1 MMNILAGEETLRR
14 SRRTGKVLLII
25 ECCNFLQ
32 LEIVSLLT
40 NLFSSGTST
49 FGSIGSSKERDF
61 KSKAWSMVQGSELL
75 VEDRL
80 ASKLRILTFYITAK
94 NLFFSPPTH
103 SAFLPLTRTRIC
115 TFLKLKKY
123 PKFIFQVWH
132 SAVQPEA
139 S

>member
-94 NLFFSPPTH
+94 NLFFFTTNSGCFPTPH
-103 SAFLPLTRTRIC
+103 ENQDL
-115 TFLKLKKY
+115 Y
-123 PKFIFQVWH
+123 IFKTEKISKVYL
-132 SAVQPEA
+132 SGLALC
-139 S
+139 SST